1 MKGKIDPPKQPNV
14 TPLKLPDQYNLGA
27 LAKRVN
33 RIGLYAVLV
42 GGEEV
47 LADPERP
54 SSGFLWRLHPSM
66 QMIGEKE
73 PLLGSQMETGN
84 SSAIIKMLLSFLSRG
99 LQTV

>member
-42 GGEEV
+42 GG
-47 LADPERP
+47 RR
-54 SSGFLWRLHPSM
+54 F
-66 QMIGEKE
+66 
-73 PLLGSQMETGN
+73 
-84 SSAIIKMLLSFLSRG
+84 
-99 LQTV
+99 